1 MSEAVLA
8 HQLGKGGCVP
18 CRSNPCCWKPC
29 LNTEA
34 YHWRRDLVN
43 EEMERVKKFTEAYAM
58 ESTVCL
64 SASADGA
71 ALLIRRDLL
80 EVMSHSFHT
89 PTLFI
94 AHTTLQITLLHTT
107 LSHLPTP
114 LSHPSHTN
122 TPLTPF
128 SHLPTPLSHPSHTNT
143 PLTPFSHLP
152 TPLSHPSHILLIL
165 LSPPG
170 IANRIHPLDQK
181 TRTQRR
187 GQGVPRYPHRQER
200 VCPGSALLR

>member
-114 LSHPSHTN
+114 LSHPSH
-122 TPLTPF
+122 
-128 SHLPTPLSHPSHTNT
+128 
-143 PLTPFSHLP
+143 
-152 TPLSHPSHILLIL
+152 ILLIL